1 MDRKMYRERVDE
13 LTIVALAFLAFIGF
27 NIVRDQGWLG
37 GLFDFNSQPAARV
50 ESAADARSAEAASMQ
65 LSATPDMQL
74 TYDPAAIAYPYE
86 HFTLTQ
92 GPHGVDYGH
101 FAIDLTAGKGAT
113 IQSPLN
119 GVITGRTID
128 EYGNTVLV
136 IENERYTITLMHGL
150 YTVQIG
156 EFVSLGQPIGQ
167 ESNQGYTIGADGLTC
182 AGRDCGYH
190 THMNIFDKQ
199 LGTNVNPLEV
209 LPR

>member
-1 MDRKMYRERVDE
+1 MHRERVDE
-13 LTIVALAFLAFIGF
+13 LTIVALAFLAFIGL

-37 GLFDFNSQPAARV
+37 GLFDFNSRPAAQV
-50 ESAADARSAEAASMQ
+50 ESAADIRSAEVASTQ
-65 LSATPDMQL
+65 LSSGMQL
-74 TYDPAAIAYPYE
+74 TYDPAAIAYPYD

-101 FAIDLTAGKGAT
+101 LAIDITAGNGAT
-113 IQSPLN
+113 IKSPIN
-119 GVITGRTID
+119 GVVTNRTID

-190 THMNIFDKQ
+190 THLNIFDKQ

-209 LPR
+209 LAR

>member
-1 MDRKMYRERVDE
+1 VTGVQTCALPISFRPFKVLAHGLHDYLLLAVEPVDE
-13 LTIVALAFLAFIGF
+13 YPEP
-27 NIVRDQGWLG
+27 
-37 GLFDFNSQPAARV
+37 LF
-50 ESAADARSAEAASMQ
+50 
-65 LSATPDMQL
+65 
-74 TYDPAAIAYPYE
+74 AYPYE

-113 IQSPLN
+113 IQSPIN

-136 IENERYTITLMHGL
+136 IENERYAITLMHGL